1 MTLKEAIES
10 GIYERDKEILRL
22 NIIINEL
29 NWKPIKE
36 YDESNYD
43 WVLVKYFDG
52 NYECVPIVAEKRFG
66 KWYSSEGK
74 EIKFKIKYFFDMQQL
89 DKLQEQKGCGDMNLY
104 TAKEIFNM
112 LYDNKISQEDCIEV
126 VHPEE
131 ENHYLLRRGW
141 SNDFNKDDLFGCLLF
156 KEYKFR
162 IVNQKEAEIKISKKQ
177 KGKRIK
183 ELEREL
189 EKLKR
194 NEE

>member
-10 GIYERDKEILRL
+10 VIYERDKEILRL

-74 EIKFKIKYFFDMQQL
+74 EIK
-89 DKLQEQKGCGDMNLY
+89 G
-104 TAKEIFNM
+104 
-112 LYDNKISQEDCIEV
+112 
-126 VHPEE
+126 
-131 ENHYLLRRGW
+131 
-141 SNDFNKDDLFGCLLF
+141 
-156 KEYKFR
+156 
-162 IVNQKEAEIKISKKQ
+162 KK
-177 KGKRIK
+177 
-183 ELEREL
+183 
-189 EKLKR
+189 
-194 NEE
+194 N